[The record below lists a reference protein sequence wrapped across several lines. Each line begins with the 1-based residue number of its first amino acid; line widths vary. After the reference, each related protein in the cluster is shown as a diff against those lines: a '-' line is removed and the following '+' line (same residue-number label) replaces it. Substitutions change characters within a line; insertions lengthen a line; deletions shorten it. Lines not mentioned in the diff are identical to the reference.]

1 VRGDRGWQATQP
13 VLVVGNCSAD
23 DPRQNACFASNNT
36 KWDYGFVSE
45 TEDLEDESLPP
56 GDDQVPGYDEPVEEA
71 EETEE
76 SGVVPPT

>member
-1 VRGDRGWQATQP
+1 V
-13 VLVVGNCSAD
+13 
-23 DPRQNACFASNNT
+23 SN
-36 KWDYGFVSE
+36 

-56 GDDQVPGYDEPVEEA
+56 GDDQTPGYDEPVEEA